1 MEGQLTVAL
10 TGNGLGHI
18 EVTGTALDHAGIGN
32 TLAFHFDVD
41 QTYLPGVL
49 GGLDAVIGRFPVVG
63 TESD

>member
-10 TGNGLGHI
+10 TGNGRGHI
-18 EVTGTALDHAGIGN
+18 EVTGAALDHAGIGN

-49 GGLDAVIGRFPVVG
+49 GSLDAVIGHFPVVG